1 MKIHFS
7 EKKTDYPKKCG
18 DLQLAWYN
26 HGQICISR
34 KKQQPKIQKQNIHIK
49 TMNRICKNVWSNLLP
64 AQKRDMS
71 LYAVLFK
78 KTWPGLRKRGISSY
92 SVLLMIVFH
101 LIHRYQFNTGNQ
113 EACSLQ
119 LLHWISRHSLYQ
131 MIQIKILKKVDD
143 AYLLNYSTDDCNEN
157 LYRYERQSNE
167 RLYLSL
173 NQENQSVS
181 GFV

>member
-18 DLQLAWYN
+18 DFQLAWYN
-26 HGQICISR
+26 QGQICISR
-34 KKQQPKIQKQNIHIK
+34 KKQHPKIQKQNIHIK
-49 TMNRICKNVWSNLLP
+49 IMNRICKNVWFNLMP
-64 AQKRDMS
+64 AQKREMS

-92 SVLLMIVFH
+92 SVLLMIVYR
-101 LIHRYQFNTGNQ
+101 LIHRYQFNTENQ
-113 EACSLQ
+113 EACSSLLLQ
-119 LLHWISRHSLYQ
+119 WISRHSLYQ
-131 MIQIKILKKVDD
+131 MIQIKILKKVND
-143 AYLLNYSTDDCNEN
+143 AYLLNYRTKDCKAN

-167 RLYLSL
+167 RLCLSL